1 MAGTLRANV
10 AVATVARVTALALAA
25 LAASGAAWPAAL
37 ELMPHRAIYGI
48 TLASARS
55 GSGIASVTG
64 ELLADW
70 AESCAGWALDHR
82 SRLDVTY
89 APGGAIR
96 LTSSVATW
104 ESRDG
109 LDYRFNVSNAANGR
123 VTDRIEGR
131 ATLSAP
137 GRPGRVVY
145 DMPAGRVESL
155 PAGTV
160 FPTTH
165 SVRILAAAENAPTMV
180 SMPVFDGVTLDGAFS
195 VSAVLGRSKAPAQ
208 GFPQPLAALEG
219 KVSWPLQ
226 MAFYPFAGRAAE
238 PQHEIGMVM
247 YDNGVGEDLVL
258 DFGDFKVRARLIRL
272 EMAERPSCGA

>member
-1 MAGTLRANV
+1 MAGTYRANA
-10 AVATVARVTALALAA
+10 AVATVVTVALGALVTALAAA
-25 LAASGAAWPAAL
+25 RPAAAF

-55 GSGIASVTG
+55 GSGIATVTG

-70 AESCAGWALDHR
+70 SESCAGWTLDHR

-96 LTSSVATW
+96 LTSSVTTW

-109 LDYRFNVSNAANGR
+109 LDYRFDVSNAANGR
-123 VTDRIEGR
+123 VTERIEGR

-137 GRPGRVVY
+137 GRPGRVIY
-145 DMPAGRVESL
+145 DVPAGRVDSL

-180 SMPVFDGVTLDGAFS
+180 SMPVFDGMTLDGAFS
-195 VSAVLGRSKAPAQ
+195 ISAVVGRAKAPAK
-208 GFPQPLAALEG
+208 GFPRPLAALEG
-219 KVSWPLQ
+219 KLSWPLQ
-226 MAFYPFAGRAAE
+226 MAFYPVAGHAAE
-238 PQHEIGMVM
+238 PSHEIGMVM
-247 YDNGVGEDLVL
+247 YDNGVGADLLL

-272 EMAERPSCGA
+272 EMSERPSCGA